1 MTDPGIVLDLI
12 DAFRGSKAMFTAVSL
27 GVFDRLPAASE
38 ALAAGLGVNCDALE
52 RLLDACVGL
61 RLLRKEGAIYRNEP
75 VADAYLRRS
84 SPQTMT
90 GYIMYSDRALFKLWA
105 NLEDAVREGSNR
117 WKQTFGLDGPLFSAF
132 FRTDEDM
139 REFLLGMHGFG
150 VMNSPRVVA
159 AHDLSG
165 FRRLVDLGGATGHLA
180 MAATNRYPHLKVA
193 VFDLPPVIENA
204 RRFVDH
210 RVELIAGDF
219 FTDELPEADLYS
231 LGRILHDWNEPRIRT
246 LLEKIHN
253 RLPPGGALLIA
264 EKLLLPDK
272 SGPLHAHLQSLNM
285 LVCTDGKERTVAEYE
300 TLLKEAGFSE
310 VLGGPTGAI
319 LDAMLARKAGRLV
332 EN

>member
-12 DAFRGSKAMFTAVSL
+12 DAFRASKTMFTAVAL
-27 GVFDRLPAASE
+27 GVFDRLPATCA
-38 ALAAGLGVNCDALE
+38 ALAGQLRVNADALE

-61 RLLRKEGAIYRNEP
+61 RLLRREQAVYQNEP

-90 GYIMYSDRALFKLWA
+90 GYIMYSDRALFRLWA

-117 WKQTFGLDGPLFSAF
+117 WNQTFGLDGPLFSAF
-132 FRTDEDM
+132 FRTEDDM
-139 REFLLGMHGFG
+139 REFLLGMHGYG

-159 AHDLSG
+159 AHDLSR

-180 MAATNRYPHLKVA
+180 MAAADRYPNLQVA
-193 VFDLPPVIENA
+193 VFDLPPVIAHA
-204 RRFVDH
+204 RRFVDG

-219 FTDELPEADLYS
+219 FTDELPSADLYS
-231 LGRILHDWNEPRIRT
+231 LGRILHDWSESKIRS
-246 LLEKIHN
+246 LLEKIHR
-253 RLPPGGALLIA
+253 RLPAGGGLLIA

-300 TLLKEAGFSE
+300 ALLKEAGFAE
-310 VLGGPTGAI
+310 VRGGATGAI
-319 LDAMLARKAGRLV
+319 LDALLALKR
-332 EN
+332 